1 MEQEW
6 LWRSPEVS
14 SRLNYPLILRFG
26 CSQYAA
32 KQLSGAG
39 PASWARAGGEGW
51 EGQRENVL
59 FLLTHLHCPWRVRS
73 KRNCHIH
80 STVALETPKAATK
93 MGLEQEK
100 WLGILLGSPPRTAH
114 KCGVTAGK
122 RGVTAASTWS
132 RAAQAEPGD
141 ASTRWEPG
149 MAVRTGT
156 RP

>member
-6 LWRSPEVS
+6 LWRSAEVS
-14 SRLNYPLILRFG
+14 SRLNYPLILQFG

-39 PASWARAGGEGW
+39 RACWARAGGEGW

-59 FLLTHLHCPWRVRS
+59 FLLTPLHCPWRVRS

-100 WLGILLGSPPRTAH
+100 WLGILLGSPTRAAH
-114 KCGVTAGK
+114 KSCAGVGSQQGNVGSLLPAPGAELHRLSLGMPA
-122 RGVTAASTWS
+122 RGGNQGW
-132 RAAQAEPGD
+132 P
-141 ASTRWEPG
+141 
-149 MAVRTGT
+149 
-156 RP
+156 